1 MHWGPTTK
9 PKATVV
15 ASLESTAKEALAQH
29 GTCEVALKKG
39 ALRVTDLGNGEIGIE
54 GLSTSGNPRFQFSV
68 QGGQVTYVIPTNREL
83 IRLQYGSER
92 QFLSQLDG
100 LIQRALDKNTVASL
114 PYPKSADPSQASLGQ
129 RATTPQPLSIQQ
141 EIASAW
147 SSVNRILTTPEGNA
161 LRESVTGVDIER
173 GRPNYNL
180 HIRRRTD
187 PQTIELEMISM
198 SHRREVFVDDRI
210 VVTPNSIVYHMAN
223 SSERFKDDR
232 YALNQLQKWLAKL
245 EQSASSSQDKPA

>member
-1 MHWGPTTK
+1 VK
-9 PKATVV
+9 
-15 ASLESTAKEALAQH
+15 
-29 GTCEVALKKG
+29 
-39 ALRVTDLGNGEIGIE
+39 
-54 GLSTSGNPRFQFSV
+54 FSV

-83 IRLQYGSER
+83 IRLEHGSER

-100 LIQRALDKNTVASL
+100 LIQRALDKNTVSSL

-129 RATTPQPLSIQQ
+129 RATTPQALSIQQ
-141 EIASAW
+141 EIAAAW

-180 HIRRRTD
+180 HIRRCTD
-187 PQTIELEMISM
+187 PQTIELEMVSM
-198 SHRREVFVDDRI
+198 SHRRDVFVDDRI
-210 VVTPNSIVYHMAN
+210 VVTPNSIVYHMAD

-232 YALNQLQKWLAKL
+232 YALDRLQKWLAKL